1 VAHEDKGIVRR
12 VIDAVG
18 GLLPDGGIGDDGP
31 APDVD
36 GRRDTDQTHKH
47 AVLTA
52 KTQQPPNG
60 SSMTS
65 YEPVD
70 RGRLND
76 A

>member
-1 VAHEDKGIVRR
+1 VADEDKGIVKR
-12 VIDAVG
+12 VIDAVS

-36 GRRDTDQTHKH
+36 GRRDTDQVRKR
-47 AVLTA
+47 AVLDPKMQMSNDGQAT
-52 KTQQPPNG
+52 T
-60 SSMTS
+60 T